1 MKNKLNFNIMKNTL
15 IIIVILF
22 CSFGVRAQER
32 SVALSGGYV
41 FANIDETD
49 VNADGFRL
57 NGLFDFNPQGG
68 KFSHGFSVG
77 YAHMTASGTK
87 ANLTA
92 DYKINSF
99 PIYYAPRIS
108 FGSESFKIFLKGAL
122 GVHFSHYNRTSEHV
136 EINDWDA
143 GLYAGA
149 GLGFVKSINEKV
161 SLSLEY
167 EWAYMNNTAYV
178 SGFLNSAMLGIGIR
192 L

>member
-1 MKNKLNFNIMKNTL
+1 MKNKL

-22 CSFGVRAQER
+22 FSFGVKAQEK
-32 SVALSGGYV
+32 SLTLSGGYV
-41 FANIDETD
+41 FVNIDETD
-49 VNADGFRL
+49 VNADGFRF

-77 YAHMTASGTK
+77 YAHMTATGTK
-87 ANLTA
+87 ANQTA
-92 DYKINSF
+92 DYKINSI
-99 PIYYAPRIS
+99 PIYYAPKVS

-122 GVHFSHYNRTSEHV
+122 GLHFSHYRRTGYFA

-161 SLSLEY
+161 FVSLEY
-167 EWAYMNNTAYV
+167 EWAYMNNTAYA
-178 SGFLNSAMLGIGIR
+178 SGFLNTAMLGIGIK